1 MAAASTQPVKTYSIG
16 FEEEEYNELPRARV
30 IAERFG
36 TDHHEFVVQP
46 DAIDLVPKLV
56 RHYGEP
62 YGDSSAIPTFYLAE
76 LTRRH
81 VTVALNGD
89 GGDESFAGYL
99 RHVANSLTGHLD
111 SVPRPL
117 RRGVAAL
124 GRALPRRPGSK
135 TPAQPRPEAAGLR
148 RRRLDRALPPARL
161 GLQRRRA
168 RRAARSRTSAP
179 RSTNRGR
186 LG

>member
-1 MAAASTQPVKTYSIG
+1 MKTYSIG

-30 IAERFG
+30 IAERFA
-36 TDHHEFVVQP
+36 TDHHEFVVKP
-46 DAIDLVPKLV
+46 DAIELVPKLV

-62 YGDSSAIPTFYLAE
+62 YADSSAIPTFYLAE

-111 SVPRPL
+111 SVPRPAAP
-117 RRGVAAL
+117 RRG
-124 GRALPRRPGSK
+124 RARARPSQ
-135 TPAQPRPEAAGLR
+135 A
-148 RRRLDRALPPARL
+148 ARL
-161 GLQRRRA
+161 EDA
-168 RRAARSRTSAP
+168 CSAAPSGCWSRWTPTRSSATAGTYRSSTTPSAPSCSTPTSAP
-179 RSTNRGR
+179 RSTDRAPR
-186 LG
+186 R

>member
-1 MAAASTQPVKTYSIG
+1 MISDVPSGAFLSGGVDSSIVVSEMAAASSQPVKTYSIG

-30 IAERFG
+30 VAERFG

-46 DAIDLVPKLV
+46 DAIELVPKLV

-111 SVPRPL
+111 QRPSAS
-117 RRGVAAL
+117 AAWRS
-124 GRALPRRPGSK
+124 GARPGAS
-135 TPAQPRPEAAGLR
+135 RAG
-148 RRRLDRALPPARL
+148 
-161 GLQRRRA
+161 RA
-168 RRAARSRTSAP
+168 RRRC
-179 RSTNRGR
+179 
-186 LG
+186 

>member
-1 MAAASTQPVKTYSIG
+1 MAAASPQPVKTYSIG

-36 TDHHEFVVQP
+36 TDHHEFVVKP
-46 DAIDLVPKLV
+46 DAIELVPKLV

-62 YGDSSAIPTFYLAE
+62 YADSSAIPTFYLAE

-124 GRALPRRPGSK
+124 GRA
-135 TPAQPRPEAAGLR
+135 PAEAAGLE
-148 RRRLDRALPPARL
+148 DACS
-161 GLQRRRA
+161 
-168 RRAARSRTSAP
+168 AAPSGCWSPSTPTRSSATAGTSRSSTTPSAPSCSTRTSAP
-179 RSTNRGR
+179 RSTRREPPG
-186 LG
+186 